1 MRTLI
6 FLVAALLFAAVGL
19 ARADEQLG
27 HITVTGIGTVET
39 VPDMA
44 VITLGVTHEAKEA
57 RAALLATSEAV
68 QQVFDRLAEMGIEA
82 RDMQTSDLSL
92 SPVWSNRASSSEP
105 PKITGFQ
112 ASNRV
117 TVRVRDLAALGGILD
132 AVVSDGA
139 NTFNGLEFGV
149 KEPKPLR
156 DQARAKAVADAQD
169 RARQLAEAAGVELGR
184 VVSISEQSHDPQP
197 RPMMR
202 MAAMAESMDVPVAGG
217 EIGLSGSVTMVFE
230 IRQ

>member
-1 MRTLI
+1 MRTLV
-6 FLVAALLFAAVGL
+6 FLVIALLFAAVGL
-19 ARADEQLG
+19 ARAEEHPGQ
-27 HITVTGIGTVET
+27 ITVTGTGLVES

-44 VITLGVTHEAKEA
+44 VITLGVTQEANEA

-68 QQVFDRLAEMGIEA
+68 GRVLDRLEGMGIES
-82 RDMQTSDLSL
+82 RDIQTSDLSL
-92 SPVWSNRASSSEP
+92 SPVWSGRGTADERP
-105 PKITGFQ
+105 TITGFQ

-117 TVRVRDLAALGGILD
+117 TVRVRDLARLGEILD

-139 NTFNGLEFGV
+139 NTFNGLEFAL

-169 RARQLAEAAGVELGR
+169 KARQLAEAAGVSLGR
-184 VVSISEQSHDPQP
+184 VISISEQSFDSQP

-202 MAAMAESMDVPVAGG
+202 MSAMAEGLDVPVAGG
-217 EIGLSGSVTMVFE
+217 EIGISGSVTMVFE
-230 IRQ
+230 IGQ

>member
-6 FLVAALLFAAVGL
+6 FLVVALLFAAVGL
-19 ARADEQLG
+19 ARADETPGQ
-27 HITVTGIGTVET
+27 ITVTGTGVVET

-44 VITLGVTHEAKEA
+44 VITLGVTQEAKEA
-57 RAALLATSEAV
+57 RAALTATSEAV
-68 QQVFDRLAEMGIEA
+68 GRVLDRLAKLGVET

-92 SPVWSNRASSSEP
+92 SPVWSNRGPSDQSP
-105 PKITGFQ
+105 QITGFQ

-117 TVRVRDLAALGGILD
+117 TVRVRDLNRLGEILD
-132 AVVSDGA
+132 TVVSDGA
-139 NTFNGLEFGV
+139 NTFNGLEFSV

-169 RARQLAEAAGVELGR
+169 KARQLAEAAGVALGR
-184 VVSISEQSHDPQP
+184 IVSISEQSFDAQP

-202 MAAMAESMDVPVAGG
+202 MAAAEAMDVPVAGG
-217 EIGLSGSVTMVFE
+217 EIGLSGTVTMIFE